1 MVLNGLNDKVFEIE
15 LHFRGE
21 KQVLAYLFSANVH
34 LQNAPVITNSEIV
47 PIMQSS
53 TYIVQKN
60 CHSFQKNISSAGVWK
75 KNFFNYFRTWSK
87 GSSEL
92 FWSNL
97 SFEHRCHCR
106 KLFTFSPSPELL
118 GQFRPNLAQII
129 LGLRGFKFVQIK
141 DHALFQ
147 GR

>member
-60 CHSFQKNISSAGVWK
+60 CHSFQKNISSAGV
-75 KNFFNYFRTWSK
+75 
-87 GSSEL
+87 
-92 FWSNL
+92 
-97 SFEHRCHCR
+97 
-106 KLFTFSPSPELL
+106 
-118 GQFRPNLAQII
+118 
-129 LGLRGFKFVQIK
+129 
-141 DHALFQ
+141 
-147 GR
+147 